1 MAKVLMKGNEAIAEA
16 AIRAGCL
23 NYFAYPIT
31 PQSEVAE
38 YLAWRMPEVG
48 GVFLQ
53 GESEVAVSYMI
64 HGAASAGE
72 RVFTTSSSPGISL
85 MSEAVSYMIG
95 AQVPAVF
102 VNIMRGGPGLGG
114 ILPSQADYAQA
125 TKGIGHGDGRML
137 VMAPATVQEAAEM
150 VMQAF
155 PLAERYRN
163 PVMILGDGLIGQMME
178 PVEFPDHLKSEPSN
192 KDQWATNGMDTRGS
206 DKPNVVKSLYLDPED
221 LNDHN
226 LELRA
231 KYERMKQEIVRSE
244 AHNLD
249 GDYRILIVAYG
260 TMSRV
265 CKTAVDD
272 LKSQGLEVGL
282 LRPQTLYPFPEQAV
296 YDAAVK
302 PHCQKVLSIE
312 MNMGQMLEDVERSI
326 KGCKPVQW
334 YGKCGGDIPTPEE
347 IIELIQAEVAC
358 KSERQSWPRHFR
370 NLDAS
375 MTDRPTIVRVAPMA
389 WPIAWWPRSLMNWGF
404 ADVRWGWRRWAAPY

>member
-1 MAKVLMKGNEAIAEA
+1 MSKVLMKGNEAIAEA

-64 HGAASAGE
+64 HGAASAGA

-85 MSEAVSYMIG
+85 MSEGISYMAG

-114 ILPSQADYAQA
+114 ILPSQADYLQA
-125 TKGIGHGDGRML
+125 TKGVGHGDGRLL

-150 VMQAF
+150 VMTAF
-155 PLAERYRN
+155 PLAEKYRN

-192 KDQWATNGMDTRGS
+192 KDEWATNGMDTRGA
-206 DKPNVVKSLYLDPED
+206 KTPNIIKSLYLDPQV

-226 LELRA
+226 LALRA
-231 KYERMKQEIVRSE
+231 KYERMKQEEVRFE
-244 AHNLD
+244 PYNLD
-249 GDYRILIVAYG
+249 GAYAVLMVSYG

-265 CKTAVDD
+265 CKTAVDE
-272 LKSQGLEVGL
+272 LKSQGVEVGL
-282 LRPQTLYPFPEQAV
+282 IRPQTLFPFPEEAIFQA
-296 YDAAVK
+296 AGK
-302 PHCQKVLSIE
+302 GHCRKVFCVE
-312 MNMGQMLEDVERSI
+312 MSMGQMFEDVQRSVQG
-326 KGCKPVQW
+326 GCPVQW
-334 YGKCGGDIPTPEE
+334 YGKCGGEVPTPEE
-347 IIELIQAEVAC
+347 IIEL
-358 KSERQSWPRHFR
+358 
-370 NLDAS
+370 
-375 MTDRPTIVRVAPMA
+375 VRTEME
-389 WPIAWWPRSLMNWGF
+389 ST
-404 ADVRWGWRRWAAPY
+404 

>member
-358 KSERQSWPRHFR
+358 K
-370 NLDAS
+370 
-375 MTDRPTIVRVAPMA
+375 
-389 WPIAWWPRSLMNWGF
+389 
-404 ADVRWGWRRWAAPY
+404 